1 MLGDSGK
8 VFLQVSGPSKEEW
21 LVEWGQELLRHSHT
35 SAVESDSISL
45 SPSAADLLFV
55 PRGQS
60 DVREVL
66 VDMRTRFERSAGFEH
81 CEEAEIERM
90 ALESGALVGEKGAVR
105 VMDDEGF
112 VAINPTAVPTEREV
126 HSSAD
131 GERVYRSLFRKLA
144 AQP

>member
-1 MLGDSGK
+1 M
-8 VFLQVSGPSKEEW
+8 
-21 LVEWGQELLRHSHT
+21 LRHSHT

-66 VDMRTRFERSAGFEH
+66 VDMRTRFERSTGFEH
-81 CEEAEIERM
+81 CEEEEIERM

>member
-1 MLGDSGK
+1 MSGLRTREAVCLMDGDLAPDQSKCDSGPEPE
-8 VFLQVSGPSKEEW
+8 LS
-21 LVEWGQELLRHSHT
+21 QECH
-35 SAVESDSISL
+35 V
-45 SPSAADLLFV
+45 
-55 PRGQS
+55 
-60 DVREVL
+60 
-66 VDMRTRFERSAGFEH
+66 EH
-81 CEEAEIERM
+81 CEEEEIERM

>member
-1 MLGDSGK
+1 
-8 VFLQVSGPSKEEW
+8 
-21 LVEWGQELLRHSHT
+21 
-35 SAVESDSISL
+35 
-45 SPSAADLLFV
+45 
-55 PRGQS
+55 
-60 DVREVL
+60 
-66 VDMRTRFERSAGFEH
+66 MRTRFERSAGFEH
-81 CEEAEIERM
+81 CEEEEIERM